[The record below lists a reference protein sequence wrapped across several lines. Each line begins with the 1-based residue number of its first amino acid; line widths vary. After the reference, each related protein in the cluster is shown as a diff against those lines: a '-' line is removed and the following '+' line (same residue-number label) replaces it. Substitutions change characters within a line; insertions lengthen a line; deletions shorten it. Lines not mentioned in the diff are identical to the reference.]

1 MSVVPASMACM
12 KETCPR
18 AVSVD
23 SCVRRS
29 ALGRSSAGRSRG
41 SQLRGR
47 LASEKGK
54 TMTELT
60 LSTLQEKLSDTEWAA
75 ARITAAYQPSGG
87 PGSRVFPPTFPTTDP
102 TTETDP
108 SPYLMEERVRDRDGE
123 VRRATVLDQVPA
135 QANRCEEAEAL
146 AWRQGV
152 VRMPMLRLV
161 HRGASSF
168 ELTGLDAPHRAFD
181 AYWRDSRLDGAK
193 FDSTEIG
200 QALLG
205 SSLTDATALLE
216 YDPGTLVYGGWN
228 SHRKGRQ
235 AKFPRIYSSEV
246 IGWDPVVGVR
256 KAGRMDPANLTGSR
270 KGEGDEWS
278 YSPMADK
285 KKDSKLSEI
294 GHGNIAPSTTHGG
307 VTITE
312 ATRTAVLSLTATRRI
327 RFGSLDRAAAD
338 AAHVLL
344 AAFGLLGDRL
354 AFGQAGLWLRSGCD
368 LVTQSETLEWIGRGG
383 TTEQFSLSPHGAVQL
398 YDEALRAA
406 QAAGVPL
413 HLETVELTPSEPLA
427 EALDFSLTKAESAG
441 E

>member
-75 ARITAAYQPSGG
+75 ARIVAAYQPSGG
-87 PGSRVFPPTFPTTDP
+87 PGSRVFPPTFPTTA
-102 TTETDP
+102 TDP

-135 QANRCEEAEAL
+135 QANRCEEATAA

-152 VRMPMLRLV
+152 VRVPMLRLV

-200 QALLG
+200 RTLLN

-235 AKFPRIYSSEV
+235 AKFPRIYSSEM

-256 KAGRMDPANLTGSR
+256 RAGRMDPANLTGSR
-270 KGEGDEWS
+270 TGEGDEWS
-278 YSPMADK
+278 YSPVTDK
-285 KKDSKLSEI
+285 KEDTKLSEI

-327 RFGSLDRAAAD
+327 RFDSLDRAAVD

-368 LVTQSETLEWIGRGG
+368 LVSEFETLEWIGRGG
-383 TTEQFSLSPHGAVQL
+383 MTEQFALSPHGAVQL

>member
-1 MSVVPASMACM
+1 
-12 KETCPR
+12 
-18 AVSVD
+18 
-23 SCVRRS
+23 
-29 ALGRSSAGRSRG
+29 
-41 SQLRGR
+41 
-47 LASEKGK
+47 
-54 TMTELT
+54 MTELT
-60 LSTLQEKLSDTEWAA
+60 LTTLQKKLSDTEWAA
-75 ARITAAYQPSGG
+75 ARIVAAYQPSGG
-87 PGSRVFPPTFPTTDP
+87 PGSRVFPPTFPTTAA
-102 TTETDP
+102 DP
-108 SPYLMEERVRDRDGE
+108 SPYLMEERRARDGE
-123 VRRATVLDQVPA
+123 VREASILDQVPA
-135 QANRCEEAEAL
+135 QANRCEEATAA
-146 AWRQGV
+146 AWRRGA

-181 AYWRDSRLDGAK
+181 AYWRDSLLDGEK

-200 QALLG
+200 KALLG

-235 AKFPRIYSSEV
+235 AKFPRIYSSEML
-246 IGWDPVVGVR
+246 GWDPVTGVR

-270 KGEGDEWS
+270 RGEGDEWS
-278 YSPMADK
+278 YSSMADK
-285 KKDSKLSEI
+285 KKDTKLSEI
-294 GHGNIAPSTTHGG
+294 GHGNIAPNATHGG

-312 ATRTAVLSLTATRRI
+312 ATRTAVLSLTATRRV
-327 RFGSLDRAAAD
+327 RFGSLDRAAVD

>member
-1 MSVVPASMACM
+1 
-12 KETCPR
+12 
-18 AVSVD
+18 
-23 SCVRRS
+23 
-29 ALGRSSAGRSRG
+29 
-41 SQLRGR
+41 
-47 LASEKGK
+47 
-54 TMTELT
+54 MTELT

>member
-75 ARITAAYQPSGG
+75 ARIVAAYQPSGG
-87 PGSRVFPPTFPTTDP
+87 PGSRVFPPTFPTTA
-102 TTETDP
+102 TDP

-135 QANRCEEAEAL
+135 QANRCEEATAA

-152 VRMPMLRLV
+152 VRVPMLRLV

-200 QALLG
+200 RALLN

-235 AKFPRIYSSEV
+235 AKFPRIYSSEM

-256 KAGRMDPANLTGSR
+256 RAGRMDPANLTGSR
-270 KGEGDEWS
+270 TGEGDEWS

-327 RFGSLDRAAAD
+327 RFGSLDRAAVD

>member
-29 ALGRSSAGRSRG
+29 VLGRSSAGRLRG

-47 LASEKGK
+47 LTSEKGK

-108 SPYLMEERVRDRDGE
+108 SPYLMEERVHDGE

-181 AYWRDSRLDGAK
+181 AYWRDSMLDGAK

-200 QALLG
+200 QALLN

-235 AKFPRIYSSEV
+235 AKFPRIYSSEM

-256 KAGRMDPANLTGSR
+256 RAGRMDPANLTGSR
-270 KGEGDEWS
+270 TGEGDEWS

-327 RFGSLDRAAAD
+327 RFGSLDRAAVD

-383 TTEQFSLSPHGAVQL
+383 TTEQFALSPHGAVQL

-406 QAAGVPL
+406 QEAGVPL

>member
-87 PGSRVFPPTFPTTDP
+87 PGSRVFPPTFPATA
-102 TTETDP
+102 TDP

-135 QANRCEEAEAL
+135 QANRCEEATAA

-152 VRMPMLRLV
+152 VRVPMLRLV

-181 AYWRDSRLDGAK
+181 AYWRDSMLDGAK

-200 QALLG
+200 QALLN

-235 AKFPRIYSSEV
+235 AKFPRIYSSEM

-256 KAGRMDPANLTGSR
+256 RAGRMDPANLTGSR
-270 KGEGDEWS
+270 TGEGDEWS
-278 YSPMADK
+278 YSPVTDK
-285 KKDSKLSEI
+285 KEDTKLSEI

-327 RFGSLDRAAAD
+327 RFGSLDRAAVD

-383 TTEQFSLSPHGAVQL
+383 TTEQFALSPHGAVQL

>member
-29 ALGRSSAGRSRG
+29 ALGRSSAGRLRG

-47 LASEKGK
+47 LTSEKGK

-108 SPYLMEERVRDRDGE
+108 SPYLMEERVHDGE

-181 AYWRDSRLDGAK
+181 AYWRDSMLDGAK

-200 QALLG
+200 QALLN

-235 AKFPRIYSSEV
+235 AKFPRIYSSEM

-256 KAGRMDPANLTGSR
+256 RAGRMDPANLTGSR
-270 KGEGDEWS
+270 TGEGDEWL

-327 RFGSLDRAAAD
+327 RFGSLDRAAVD

-383 TTEQFSLSPHGAVQL
+383 TTEQFALSPHGAVQL

-406 QAAGVPL
+406 QEAGVPL